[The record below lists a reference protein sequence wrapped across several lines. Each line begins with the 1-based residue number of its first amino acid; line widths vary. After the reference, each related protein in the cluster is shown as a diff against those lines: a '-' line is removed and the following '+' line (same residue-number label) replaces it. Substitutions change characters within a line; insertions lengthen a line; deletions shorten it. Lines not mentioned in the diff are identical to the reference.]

1 MPEAEV
7 GVEMTDEEIT
17 AFLTRQGHGVLS
29 FAGEE
34 PYSLPISFGY
44 DVLENRCIFQLVFHD
59 ESTKRERIASSSRV
73 TLVSYEWR
81 GPDDW
86 RSVII
91 DGDLR
96 WIDDESPEVLDAS
109 EVFAEYASLAGL
121 AVFDRPTPDLD
132 PEWYELEIE
141 SMSGRHAPA
150 VASIDAI
157 E

>member
-1 MPEAEV
+1 MSAADV
-7 GVEMTDEEIT
+7 GVEMTDEEIA

-29 FAGEE
+29 FAGDE

-59 ESTKRERIASSSRV
+59 ESTKRERIEASPRV

-81 GPDDW
+81 DPDDW
-86 RSVII
+86 RSVIVV
-91 DGDLR
+91 GELR
-96 WIDDESPEVLDAS
+96 WIDEESPEALDAS

-121 AVFDRPTPDLD
+121 AVFDRPAPDLD
-132 PEWYELEIE
+132 PEWYELEIA
-141 SMSGRHAPA
+141 SMSGRHAPE
-150 VASIDAI
+150 VASIDTV